1 MIDVPDQTTA
11 HAADADGR
19 PVLEVTGLRKAF
31 GSHVVLADIDLA
43 VDRGNV
49 VAVIGP
55 SGSGKSTMLRCLNL
69 LESPDAGTLR
79 IHDTVVK
86 APGYSRTEARDLRR
100 HTGMVFQS
108 HNLFKNRTA
117 LQNVTDP
124 QTFGP
129 KKVAKDVAEEKA
141 RALLT
146 SVGITGRTVD
156 QYPVTLSGGQQQR
169 VSIARALA
177 VEPDVLLFDEP
188 TSALDPELVGEVLQ
202 VMRALADAET
212 TMVVVTHE
220 MSFARD
226 VANRVVFMDGGYVVE
241 EGTPEQVLLNPQQER
256 TRQFLSDARDHPAPR
271 KHLDEGPDDG
281 IQVEL
286 PMA

>member
-1 MIDVPDQTTA
+1 MIDVPDQTTD
-11 HAADADGR
+11 HAPDADSR
-19 PVLEVTGLRKAF
+19 PVLEVTGLKKSF

-43 VDRGNV
+43 VRRGEV

-69 LESPDAGTLR
+69 LETPDKGTLR
-79 IHDTVVK
+79 IHDTTVT
-86 APGYSRTEARDLRR
+86 APGLGRAEARDLRR

-129 KKVAKDVAEEKA
+129 KKIAADVAEEKA
-141 RALLT
+141 RQLLA
-146 SVGITGRTVD
+146 SVGITGRAVE

-202 VMRALADAET
+202 VMRALADAST

-241 EGTPEQVLLNPQQER
+241 EGTPQQVLLNPQQQR
-256 TRQFLSDARDHPAPR
+256 TQQFLSDTRSETPHARPKPP
-271 KHLDEGPDDG
+271 EGDG
-281 IQVEL
+281 DLHVEL
-286 PMA
+286 PAG

>member
-1 MIDVPDQTTA
+1 MIDVPDQTTD
-11 HAADADGR
+11 HAPDADGR
-19 PVLEVTGLRKAF
+19 PVLEVTGLKKSF

-43 VDRGNV
+43 VRRGEV

-69 LESPDAGTLR
+69 LETPDKGTLR
-79 IHDTVVK
+79 IHDTTVT
-86 APGYSRTEARDLRR
+86 APGFGRAEARDLRR

-129 KKVAKDVAEEKA
+129 KKIAADVAEERA
-141 RALLT
+141 RQLLA
-146 SVGITGRTVD
+146 SVGITGRTVE
-156 QYPVTLSGGQQQR
+156 QYPDTLSGGQQQR
-169 VSIARALA
+169 ETNARALA

-202 VMRALADAET
+202 VMRALADAST

-256 TRQFLSDARDHPAPR
+256 TQQFLADTRSETPHQRPKPSD
-271 KHLDEGPDDG
+271 DDG
-281 IQVEL
+281 DLHVEL
-286 PMA
+286 PAG

>member
-11 HAADADGR
+11 HASDADGR
-19 PVLEVTGLRKAF
+19 PVLEVTGLRKSF
-31 GSHVVLADIDLA
+31 GSHVVLADIDLN

-69 LESPDAGTLR
+69 LESPDSGTLR

-86 APGYSRTEARDLRR
+86 APGYTRADARDLRR

-177 VEPDVLLFDEP
+177 FEPRLLLMDEP
-188 TSALDPELVGEVLQ
+188 FGALDEITRDHLNEQLLRLWERTAKTVIF
-202 VMRALADAET
+202 
-212 TMVVVTHE
+212 VTHSIAE
-220 MSFARD
+220 A
-226 VANRVVFMDGGYVVE
+226 V
-241 EGTPEQVLLNPQQER
+241 
-256 TRQFLSDARDHPAPR
+256 FLSQRIVVMSPRPGRIVEIIDNPLPAAGRTLDARDGAEFVAVAHRVREALR
-271 KHLDEGPDDG
+271 AGHSYD
-281 IQVEL
+281 
-286 PMA
+286 